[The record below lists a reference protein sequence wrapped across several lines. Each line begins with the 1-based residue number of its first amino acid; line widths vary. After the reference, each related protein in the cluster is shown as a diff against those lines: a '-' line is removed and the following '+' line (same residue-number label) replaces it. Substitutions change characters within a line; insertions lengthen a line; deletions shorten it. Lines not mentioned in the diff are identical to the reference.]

1 MDTDGEES
9 RGRASEPVVDI
20 SYLCLSV
27 KSVVQSRVVEALIVG
42 RGFHHRFHRWTQMG
56 KSREGGASEPVG
68 EISYLCKSVSS
79 VVQSRVV
86 EDAL

>member
-1 MDTDGEES
+1 MG
-9 RGRASEPVVDI
+9 GGASEPVGEI
-20 SYLCLSV
+20 SYLCKSV
-27 KSVVQSRVVEALIVG
+27 SSVVQSWAVGVLIVG

>member
-1 MDTDGEES
+1 
-9 RGRASEPVVDI
+9 
-20 SYLCLSV
+20 
-27 KSVVQSRVVEALIVG
+27 
-42 RGFHHRFHRWTQMG
+42 MG
-56 KSREGGASEPVG
+56 GGASEPVG